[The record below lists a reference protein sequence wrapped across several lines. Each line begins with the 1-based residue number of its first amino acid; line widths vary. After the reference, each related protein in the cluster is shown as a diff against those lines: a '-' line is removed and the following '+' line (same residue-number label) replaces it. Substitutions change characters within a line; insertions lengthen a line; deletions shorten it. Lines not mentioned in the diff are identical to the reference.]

1 MLQKVGVWS
10 TVCARMLI
18 DAMLHLSRTLRYV
31 SGGELFDY
39 ILQHGKVI
47 LASCTAV
54 LFPG

>member
-1 MLQKVGVWS
+1 
-10 TVCARMLI
+10 MLI